1 MNITQQ
7 NSLIYVKQQMFFIG
21 LFVNVIQFSLAYAI
35 FYIKVNSSY
44 VWRILRIMNA
54 LLLIAKMQQCK
65 IYFNKQ
71 INMYIKGTFLMCF
84 VFTFKTTLVT

>member
-7 NSLIYVKQQMFFIG
+7 NSLIDVKQQMFFIG

-44 VWRILRIMNA
+44 V
-54 LLLIAKMQQCK
+54 
-65 IYFNKQ
+65 
-71 INMYIKGTFLMCF
+71 
-84 VFTFKTTLVT
+84 